1 MRYVHRPMGA
11 FDVTTKFLIEN
22 HTADWLALAGVP
34 TRGLVPRVVDAD
46 LSTISSTP
54 DKLIRLGL
62 GRRGTAVHVEFQSAR
77 DADLDERVL
86 AYNVL
91 ARRRHGVP
99 VRSVVFL
106 LRPEAGPPSV
116 SSVIRWHGESS
127 SPLSF
132 DYDLIRVW
140 ELPPERLLA
149 GGIGTL
155 ALAPIAAVP
164 PSAVRGVIG
173 RVRDRLDR
181 EVAPPLAAEVLHATR
196 VLTGLRYTQAEVQ
209 TLFRGVRHMRESS
222 YYQEIL
228 DEGRVEGRVEGRLVG
243 EQDLLVQMGT
253 QKFGRPP
260 AGALARLRA
269 VADTRELERLGV
281 RLLTAES
288 WNGWLGVTPAAAK
301 PPRRRRTAR

>member
-1 MRYVHRPMGA
+1 MRYVHHPMGA

-34 TRGLVPRVVDAD
+34 TRGLVSRVVDAD

-54 DKLIRLGL
+54 DKLIRIGT
-62 GRRGTAVHVEFQSAR
+62 GRRGNAVHIEFQSAR

-116 SSVIRWHGESS
+116 RGLARWHEVSG

-132 DYDLIRVW
+132 EYGLIRVW
-140 ELPPERLLA
+140 ELPVERLLS

-155 ALAPIAAVP
+155 ALAPISAVP
-164 PSAVRGVIG
+164 RSAVRGVIG

-181 EVAPPLAAEVLHATR
+181 EVPAPLAAEVLHAAR
-196 VLTGLRYTQAEVQ
+196 VLTGLRYNRDEVR

-243 EQDLLVQMGT
+243 EQDLLLQMGT

-260 AGALARLRA
+260 AAALTRLRA

-281 RLLTAES
+281 RLLTAATWDE
-288 WNGWLGVTPAAAK
+288 WLGTGRPAAK
-301 PPRRRRTAR
+301 PRRRRAAR